1 MLRHEQFGSSGWQFD
16 ASLVELLGCDIGRDQ
31 GRGNSIGADGGN
43 KGGRGGAG
51 TASGSGRKL
60 TKNSAPL
67 A

>member
-31 GRGNSIGADGGN
+31 GRGHSIGADGGN
-43 KGGRGGAG
+43 KGGAG